1 VIGFRRASLL
11 NLVARG
17 ENRSLLEKAVLLLLA
32 ARPELDRSSAWDWTL
47 GDRDRTIW
55 DAWRHHHGGGRMDAL
70 SRCPRCDASVEFCLP
85 DDFSPPPAVSVS
97 ASLKVDGQQ
106 WRLRLPTSRDMLA
119 AQRGDFRLPDL
130 LVEGPTLETISQPAI
145 EAALEA
151 ADPGLDVVIAL
162 GCPTCDA
169 RWEQSFDVIRWVWQY
184 CEARADRLLQDID
197 AIARAYGWSEAD
209 ILALSEQRHRRYVA
223 MINAASNPSD
233 RHADAGR
240 RRVG

>member
-1 VIGFRRASLL
+1 MIGFRRASLL

-17 ENRSLLEKAVLLLLA
+17 EHQSLLEKAVLLLLA

-55 DAWRHHHGGGRMDAL
+55 AAWRRRHGGGRIDAL
-70 SRCPRCDASVEFCLP
+70 SHCPRCGASVEFCLP
-85 DDFSPPPAVSVS
+85 DDFSPPPAVSDK
-97 ASLKVDGQQ
+97 ASLTVDGHK

-119 AQRGDFRLPDL
+119 AQRGDFRLTDL
-130 LVEGPTLETISQPAI
+130 LVEGPAPQAVSKPAI

-151 ADPGLDVVIAL
+151 ADPGLDVVIVL

-169 RWEQSFDVIRWVWQY
+169 RWEQSFDIIRWVWQD
-184 CEARADRLLQDID
+184 CEARAERLLRDID

-209 ILALSEQRHRRYVA
+209 ILGLAEQRHRRYVA
-223 MINAASNPSD
+223 MINAHANPSD
-233 RHADAGR
+233 RRAGGGR